1 MAAKTKRSGDQK
13 TRKPGKET
21 SGWEKVGV
29 YLSPDAAMRLM
40 LASMKRGKDRSTI
53 LNSLV
58 MAQLPAYT
66 ITVGSN
72 DRLDTADDVSVVA
85 TSAA

>member
-1 MAAKTKRSGDQK
+1 MASKSRRPVDRA

-21 SGWEKVGV
+21 SGWEKLGV
-29 YLSPDAAMRLM
+29 YLSPEASQRLA

-58 MAQLPAYT
+58 LAQIPAYT
-66 ITVGSN
+66 ISVGSI
-72 DRLDTADDVSVVA
+72 DRLDATGPVSQADATAA
-85 TSAA
+85 